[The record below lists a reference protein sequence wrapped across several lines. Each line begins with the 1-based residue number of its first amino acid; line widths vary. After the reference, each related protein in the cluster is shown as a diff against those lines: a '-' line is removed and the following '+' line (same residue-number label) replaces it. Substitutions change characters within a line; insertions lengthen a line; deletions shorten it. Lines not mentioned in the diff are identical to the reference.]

1 MNSETVLK
9 DFISS
14 SYELIQDY
22 DKRGR
27 YYHTLTPAD
36 NSPTVVHKET
46 NQLTSIIKGAG
57 TVVLNGIEKN
67 ICEGDNI
74 LINAGM
80 THRFIAQTDEMI
92 LFHIHIPDEG
102 RDKDR
107 YILEGED
114 YNRFESK

>member
-46 NQLTSIIKGAG
+46 NQLT
-57 TVVLNGIEKN
+57 
-67 ICEGDNI
+67 
-74 LINAGM
+74 
-80 THRFIAQTDEMI
+80 DEMI